1 MASVSDAAFSQQLPT
16 IEPSRGR
23 ITKIFNN
30 NKSRFIEIT
39 VPEKNII
46 DSLRLNCS
54 YYYHITDLT
63 ISHTIYQ
70 QNMFIPTPVGFV
82 AGQAS
87 EPAFLLTGKYVLWD
101 IDNDRMICAGEIN
114 NLIFDLNIDKS
125 DIKNTLHDVMAEI
138 LDKTPFW
145 SVQRQ
150 EERERNRLDL
160 QRQGYH

>member
-1 MASVSDAAFSQQLPT
+1 
-16 IEPSRGR
+16 
-23 ITKIFNN
+23 
-30 NKSRFIEIT
+30 
-39 VPEKNII
+39 
-46 DSLRLNCS
+46 
-54 YYYHITDLT
+54 
-63 ISHTIYQ
+63 
-70 QNMFIPTPVGFV
+70 MFIPTPVGFV